1 MVRRAALA
9 IKGAAVTPRQ
19 PSHPKKSLP
28 TPVFE
33 GRAART
39 LLAEL
44 LLLELVVVEL
54 LLLGLESSSP
64 SALLELLVAELLLL
78 ELVVAGPPTAGE
90 NKIFAGALRQGEPKE
105 PNEPH
110 EPHEPHEPLEPHERE
125 SIRGRLRECAKD
137 LSVRPR

>member
-1 MVRRAALA
+1 MCALLRGQAHAGVRGAGRRA
-9 IKGAAVTPRQ
+9 
-19 PSHPKKSLP
+19 HC
-28 TPVFE
+28 
-33 GRAART
+33 
-39 LLAEL
+39 AEL

-105 PNEPH
+105 PNEPL
-110 EPHEPHEPLEPHERE
+110 EPLEPLERE